1 MNRRCLRLLL
11 WFAAL
16 WLAGGGAWAHVGMDY
31 VVFEGR
37 AGRFPVRVVVRQP
50 EVVPGLAEINV
61 RVLSGDPER
70 VTALPLHWTTDRSG
84 APRPDVAQLVPGETN
99 LFNAELWFMARGA
112 YGVEVAVEGSGGGT
126 LMVPVNSLARA
137 QKPLPRPLGLALA
150 GLGGLLV
157 AGFIAIV
164 AGAVREGTLRGELT
178 VSRQRRAWSWVAGV
192 AGLALAAGALYGGA
206 RWWQAEENVH
216 QTRVMF
222 RPFEQRMTVQT
233 GDGRRELRLELT
245 DPRALEPRFAL
256 MPDHGKLVHLFLVGE
271 GAQPAF
277 AHLHPVRN
285 DDGSFRATLP
295 PLPAG
300 IFQVFTDLTH
310 ELGLTQTLTNSL
322 TLAKGTGASAYEP
335 SDSADS
341 WHPPSAPSGTSADLG
356 DGLTMRL
363 ELEGTPRPGQ
373 PVGLRARILDATGQ
387 SAPLE
392 PYLRMLGH
400 AAVASSTGD
409 VFAHLHPAGTLSM
422 AAARRFAAKAG
433 GEDAARASDVNCGDL
448 EAVPPS
454 VAATLTQGGEVTFP
468 FVFPRAGEYRVW
480 VQVRAAGKIRTGLF
494 RVPVAAARP

>member
-1 MNRRCLRLLL
+1 MNRLPLRLAL

-16 WLAGGGAWAHVGMDY
+16 WLAGGGARAHVGTDY

-61 RVLSGDPER
+61 RVLSGAPER
-70 VTALPLHWTTDRSG
+70 VTALPLHWSTDRSG
-84 APRPDVAQLVPGETN
+84 APRPDVARLVPGETN

-137 QKPLPRPLGLALA
+137 QKPLPKSLGVVLA

-164 AGAVREGTLRGELT
+164 AGAVREGTLRGELS
-178 VSRQRRAWSWVAGV
+178 VSRRRRAWSWVAGV

-206 RWWQAEENVH
+206 KWWQLEEDIH
-216 QTRVMF
+216 QTRVIF
-222 RPFEQRMTVQT
+222 RPFGHRVSVRNV
-233 GDGRRELRLELT
+233 DGRAELHLELT
-245 DPRALEPRFAL
+245 DPRARDPRFAL
-256 MPDHGKLVHLFLVGE
+256 VPDHGKLVHLFLVGE
-271 GAQPAF
+271 GAQPTF
-277 AHLHPVRN
+277 AHLHPGRQ
-285 DDGSFRATLP
+285 DDGSFRAALP

-300 IFQVFTDLTH
+300 TYRVFTDLTH

-322 TLAKGTGASAYEP
+322 ALASGPEPSAYEP

-341 WHPPSAPSGTSADLG
+341 WQPPAIPAEAGVELG

-373 PVGLRARILDATGQ
+373 PVGLRARVLDAAGQ
-387 SAPLE
+387 PAPLE
-392 PYLRMLGH
+392 AYLRMLGH
-400 AAVASSTGD
+400 AVVASPAGD

-422 AAARRFAAKAG
+422 AAARRFAARAG

-448 EAVPPS
+448 EAVPPA
-454 VAATLTQGGEVTFP
+454 VAATLTQGGAVTFP
-468 FVFPRAGEYRVW
+468 FVFPRAGDYRVW

-494 RVPVAAARP
+494 RVPVPDARP